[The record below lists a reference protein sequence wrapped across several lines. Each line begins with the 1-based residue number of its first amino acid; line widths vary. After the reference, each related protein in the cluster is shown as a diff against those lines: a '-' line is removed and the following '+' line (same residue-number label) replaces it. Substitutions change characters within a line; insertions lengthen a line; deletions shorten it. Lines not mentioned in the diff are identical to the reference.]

1 MVNASDCGSEDRGF
15 ESHHS
20 PHFPSWDTT
29 LGCRQAVRHQTLTLA
44 FVGSS
49 PAIPAKRNLRE
60 QVFSRSSPY
69 DPLAQQAE
77 QLPFKQWVWSSNL
90 QRVTKK
96 STTPTGVVL
105 FLRKQRRFER
115 LNPTVRWTVGSQCAH
130 WLILY
135 LRRRRKCKRIS
146 SGSPKIGEHCQ
157 GLADFYLLPL
167 HDSLFTIIE
176 QPIFGK

>member
-1 MVNASDCGSEDRGF
+1 MSPSGKAPDFDSGIRRF
-15 ESHHS
+15 EPCHPSH
-20 PHFPSWDTT
+20 
-29 LGCRQAVRHQTLTLA
+29 
-44 FVGSS
+44 VGAKSALLRNFLCAAD
-49 PAIPAKRNLRE
+49 PAHRTQN
-60 QVFSRSSPY
+60 

-135 LRRRRKCKRIS
+135 LRQRRKCKRIS